1 MIHAHEI
8 LKLIGCNE
16 RTFTKN
22 SLQISVNELYGDNAK
37 FTNCSGAAHDFNEI
51 FNFFIEKSKIIIDEN
66 GEILLQTQ
74 NICS

>member
-16 RTFTKN
+16 RKYTKDT
-22 SLQISVNELYGDNAK
+22 LQVSVNEVYGDNAK
-37 FTNCSGAAHDFNEI
+37 FTNCSGASHDFNEI
-51 FNFFIEKSKIIIDEN
+51 FNFFIERSKITVDEN
-66 GEILLQTQ
+66 GEIILQVQ